1 MEHIELLEQLR
12 PWDCEQFPKSK
23 NICFGGGGGGD
34 PITQAVKA
42 VTKPINQV
50 GSGASKVAKAV
61 VDPVASAVN
70 TAMDPVTQGLG
81 QVGQGVTGGI
91 SGAVEGIGGG
101 INQVGQGAQALVD
114 PAGQAL
120 SGALERNI
128 GQESAFGRAMSAN
141 MGAINE
147 GISHNIKQVGQG
159 ANMIGNMAMGLLG
172 MGPKGGGGGA
182 SASSLAS
189 GMGPAF
195 GGLQRLG
202 ASKLQAKRAGMGR
215 RQTYLTK
222 G

>member
-12 PWDCEQFPKSK
+12 PWDCQQFPKSK
-23 NICFGGGGGGD
+23 NICFGGGGGD

-42 VTKPINQV
+42 VKKPLDE
-50 GSGASKVAKAV
+50 GAKVASSV
-61 VDPVASAVN
+61 VDPIAKGASSV
-70 TAMDPVTQGLG
+70 MDPVSQGLG
-81 QVGQGVTGGI
+81 QVGSGISEGI

-101 INQVGQGAQALVD
+101 IGQVGQGVQGMVD
-114 PAGQAL
+114 PAMQGL
-120 SGALERNI
+120 SGAMDRNL
-128 GQESAFGRAMSAN
+128 GQESAFGRAMNAN
-141 MGAINE
+141 MQSINE

-159 ANMIGNMAMGLLG
+159 ANMIGNMAMNLLG

-182 SASSLAS
+182 SAGGGA
-189 GMGPAF
+189 MGPAF

>member
-23 NICFGGGGGGD
+23 NICFGGGGGGN

-42 VTKPINQV
+42 VTKPLDE
-50 GSGASKVAKAV
+50 GAKAVTKV
-61 VDPVASAVN
+61 VDPVASAVSGG
-70 TAMDPVTQGLG
+70 MDPIAGGLG
-81 QVGQGVTGGI
+81 QVGQGVTEGI
-91 SGAVEGIGGG
+91 SSAVSGIGGG
-101 INQVGQGAQALVD
+101 INQVGQGVQNIVD

-120 SGALERNI
+120 HGAMDRNL
-128 GQESAFGRAMSAN
+128 GSESAFGRAMSAN

-147 GISHNIKQVGQG
+147 GISHNIKQVGNVAHGVGQ
-159 ANMIGNMAMGLLG
+159 MALGLLG
-172 MGPKGGGGGA
+172 GGSRGGGGGGA
-182 SASSLAS
+182 SASA
-189 GMGPAF
+189 GGGAMGPAF

>member
-34 PITQAVKA
+34 PISSAVKA
-42 VTKPINQV
+42 VTKPLDE
-50 GSGASKVAKAV
+50 GAKVVSKA
-61 VDPVASAVN
+61 VDPVASAVSGG
-70 TAMDPVTQGLG
+70 MDPIAGGLG
-81 QVGQGVTGGI
+81 QVSQGVSEGI
-91 SGAVEGIGGG
+91 SSAVGGIGGG
-101 INQVGQGAQALVD
+101 INQVGQGVQGMVD

-120 SGALERNI
+120 HGAMERNL

-159 ANMIGNMAMGLLG
+159 ANMIGNMAMNLLG

-182 SASSLAS
+182 SAGGGA
-189 GMGPAF
+189 MGPAF